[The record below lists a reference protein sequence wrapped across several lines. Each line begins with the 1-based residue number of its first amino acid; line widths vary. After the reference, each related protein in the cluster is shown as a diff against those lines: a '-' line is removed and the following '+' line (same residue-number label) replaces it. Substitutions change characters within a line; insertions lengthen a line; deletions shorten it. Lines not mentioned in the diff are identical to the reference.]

1 MHAPSGHYVYMS
13 HQGRGSHFF
22 THRLFV
28 ERRQNDIITVK
39 ASNGAPSSSSNCY
52 ASLFSPLIRPR
63 QQQPGEKKKEEKNRS
78 RLKQSA
84 VFVLSWTASSIF
96 CCVEVKRVAMRS
108 KETHV
113 MQRDS
118 QLQANERAG
127 LLEMR
132 HAHACNGNWGS
143 VSVSQLRSS

>member
-1 MHAPSGHYVYMS
+1 MVPRAAAAATAMLVYS
-13 HQGRGSHFF
+13 LLSSD
-22 THRLFV
+22 LV
-28 ERRQNDIITVK
+28 
-39 ASNGAPSSSSNCY
+39 SSSQ
-52 ASLFSPLIRPR
+52 ARKR
-63 QQQPGEKKKEEKNRS
+63 KKKKIDQDM
-78 RLKQSA
+78 KQSA

-127 LLEMR
+127 LWVAAGDTPRPSPMPAMATGEVLVL
-132 HAHACNGNWGS
+132 
-143 VSVSQLRSS
+143 VS

>member
-1 MHAPSGHYVYMS
+1 MVPRAAAAATAMLVYS
-13 HQGRGSHFF
+13 LLSSD
-22 THRLFV
+22 LV
-28 ERRQNDIITVK
+28 
-39 ASNGAPSSSSNCY
+39 SSSQ
-52 ASLFSPLIRPR
+52 ARKR
-63 QQQPGEKKKEEKNRS
+63 KKKKIDQDM
-78 RLKQSA
+78 KQSA

>member
-1 MHAPSGHYVYMS
+1 MPRAAAATAMLVYS
-13 HQGRGSHFF
+13 LLSSD
-22 THRLFV
+22 LV
-28 ERRQNDIITVK
+28 
-39 ASNGAPSSSSNCY
+39 SSSQ
-52 ASLFSPLIRPR
+52 ARKR
-63 QQQPGEKKKEEKNRS
+63 KKKKIDQDM
-78 RLKQSA
+78 KQSA

-96 CCVEVKRVAMRS
+96 CCVEVKRVAMRP

-132 HAHACNGNWGS
+132 HAHVCNGNWGS

>member
-1 MHAPSGHYVYMS
+1 MVPRAAAATAMLVYS
-13 HQGRGSHFF
+13 LLSSD
-22 THRLFV
+22 LV
-28 ERRQNDIITVK
+28 
-39 ASNGAPSSSSNCY
+39 SSSQ
-52 ASLFSPLIRPR
+52 ARKR
-63 QQQPGEKKKEEKNRS
+63 KKKKIDQDM
-78 RLKQSA
+78 KQSA

-96 CCVEVKRVAMRS
+96 CCVEVKRVAMRP

-143 VSVSQLRSS
+143 VGVSQLRSS